1 MGRPRM
7 RPIKPEI
14 LNSADF
20 LALSSVGKLI
30 FMSLILLSDDEGR
43 QATDVSRL
51 KSAVC
56 QDASAA
62 HIRDQLAIMERRGMI
77 QRYEVGAAYLQLRNW
92 ARHQKPQWPRPSS
105 YPAPPPADGQPTL
118 FDPESFLRT
127 SHELSHTSIDR
138 DWDRGPGL
146 ETKNGNSTSRH
157 GVWTTA
163 RARACSALV
172 QLFEKLESV
181 VVDDDATQTHDQV
194 ERVTQDLGWVTSREV
209 PSPYGDHD
217 GRVDLVTQSPLGS
230 IGIEIDDVT
239 PRYKSFEKL
248 RNLDVAYRVLALR
261 NAGGIFEPP
270 DGIDA
275 IVGLRCRVKPQP
287 SVLGE
292 DQVFEAWTASLPAGV
307 DRRFTDGRRKKI
319 RARLAAGYSV
329 EDLCDAVSRGWQ
341 VDAERWPER
350 ASQNDLTILLRSD
363 EQAEKFIALARNGH
377 APVPLFKPDGSVA
390 RLHGRLQAI
399 DAMAIPR

>member
-56 QDASAA
+56 QDASAG

-105 YPAPPPADGQPTL
+105 YPAPPPPDGQSTL

-138 DWDRGPGL
+138 DWDRGLGL
-146 ETKNGNSTSRH
+146 ETKNGT
-157 GVWTTA
+157 G
-163 RARACSALV
+163 
-172 QLFEKLESV
+172 E
-181 VVDDDATQTHDQV
+181 
-194 ERVTQDLGWVTSREV
+194 EV
-209 PSPYGDHD
+209 S
-217 GRVDLVTQSPLGS
+217 
-230 IGIEIDDVT
+230 
-239 PRYKSFEKL
+239 
-248 RNLDVAYRVLALR
+248 
-261 NAGGIFEPP
+261 
-270 DGIDA
+270 
-275 IVGLRCRVKPQP
+275 
-287 SVLGE
+287 GE
-292 DQVFEAWTASLPAGV
+292 NQVFEAWTASLPAGV

-377 APVPLFKPDGSVA
+377 APVALFKPDGSVA
-390 RLHGRLQAI
+390 RLHGRLEAI